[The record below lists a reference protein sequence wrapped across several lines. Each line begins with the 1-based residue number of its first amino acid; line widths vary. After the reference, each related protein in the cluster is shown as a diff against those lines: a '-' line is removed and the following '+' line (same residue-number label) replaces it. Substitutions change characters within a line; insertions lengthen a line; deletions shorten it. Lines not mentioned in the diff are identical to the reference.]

1 MSIRGCLP
9 GLEPGISSSTSL
21 RVNQLH
27 HRHHQSISTRKSN
40 TTIHKIILSV
50 KNSLIEYIQNT
61 QMLFCYTPLLAQ
73 APGLFQENA
82 QIRII

>member
-1 MSIRGCLP
+1 
-9 GLEPGISSSTSL
+9 
-21 RVNQLH
+21 
-27 HRHHQSISTRKSN
+27 
-40 TTIHKIILSV
+40 
-50 KNSLIEYIQNT
+50 LIEYIQNT